1 MATAAQAR
9 RMAVRRAGGLPLL
22 QLLLLAMVLLL
33 VLLALVSEAEA
44 EAEVEVGAG
53 AAAEAEAAPRH
64 ATQAAVVTID
74 RYAAF
79 KELHRRAD
87 TLLLKLGSGGCAAC
101 AELAPAFGAAALRV
115 RASAGVDA
123 VLAQADADSE
133 AGQRLA
139 KSFGVA
145 TWPTMLLWRRGA
157 WGPAHPEATLTLDA
171 PLVPWTAESLA
182 ALVLG
187 PQPSRGGVPPAR
199 AAEDDHSARRRGL
212 DGDRAAV
219 SAACGAEVPDGPIEV
234 SVPAGL

>member
-1 MATAAQAR
+1 
-9 RMAVRRAGGLPLL
+9 MAVRSAGGLPLL
-22 QLLLLAMVLLL
+22 QPLLMLALVLL
-33 VLLALVSEAEA
+33 VLLVLLSEA
-44 EAEVEVGAG
+44 EAEVEAGAG
-53 AAAEAEAAPRH
+53 ADAAPRR
-64 ATQAAVVTID
+64 AAQAAVVTID

-87 TLLLKLGSGGCAAC
+87 TLLLKLGRGGCPAC
-101 AELAPAFGAAALRV
+101 AELASAFGAAALRV
-115 RASAGVDA
+115 RASAGADADA

-133 AGQRLA
+133 AGLRLA
-139 KSFGVA
+139 KTFGVA
-145 TWPTMLLWRRGA
+145 TWPTMLLWRRG
-157 WGPAHPEATLTLDA
+157 PAPEATLTPDA

-187 PQPSRGGVPPAR
+187 PQPSRGGVPSAR
-199 AAEDDHSARRRGL
+199 AAEDDHSGRRRGL

>member
-1 MATAAQAR
+1 MQAR
-9 RMAVRRAGGLPLL
+9 QPQMAVRRAGGLPLL
-22 QLLLLAMVLLL
+22 QLLLMLALVLL
-33 VLLALVSEAEA
+33 VLLVLSEA
-44 EAEVEVGAG
+44 EAEVEAG
-53 AAAEAEAAPRH
+53 AEAEAAPRR
-64 ATQAAVVTID
+64 AAQAAVVTID

-87 TLLLKLGSGGCAAC
+87 TLLLKLGRGCPAC

-115 RASAGVDA
+115 RASAGADA

-139 KSFGVA
+139 KNFGVA
-145 TWPTMLLWRRGA
+145 TWPTMLLWRRG
-157 WGPAHPEATLTLDA
+157 PAHPEATLTPDA
-171 PLVPWTAESLA
+171 PLVPWTAEGLA

-187 PQPSRGGVPPAR
+187 PQPSRVGVPSAR
-199 AAEDDHSARRRGL
+199 AAEDDRSGRRRGL

-234 SVPAGL
+234 SIPAGE